1 MNVVQFGGMHRLT
14 QCHTLPSGVRGCM
27 MHTEF
32 LLEFLIKNYS
42 NIDLSRARDSGFAF
56 VSGVHQFPEFV
67 GSKARSIYE
76 RP

>member
-42 NIDLSRARDSGFAF
+42 NIDLLQSPVILALRLCLVFISY
-56 VSGVHQFPEFV
+56 
-67 GSKARSIYE
+67 RSSWVLV
-76 RP
+76 